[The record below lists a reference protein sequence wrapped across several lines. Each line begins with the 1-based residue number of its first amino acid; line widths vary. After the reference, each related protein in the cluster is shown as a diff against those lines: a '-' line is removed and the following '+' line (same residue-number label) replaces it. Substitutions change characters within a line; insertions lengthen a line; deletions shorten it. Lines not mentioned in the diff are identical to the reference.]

1 MKIELPIFDFQGAA
15 DEQMKLTVAFGDGS
29 LRAMR
34 WARRETARGGG
45 EALRRRCPLDFLLG
59 LFYTFVPL

>member
-1 MKIELPIFDFQGAA
+1 VAGKLTMKIELPIFDFQGAA

-34 WARRETARGGG
+34 WARREMMRGGA
-45 EALRRRCPLDFLLG
+45 EAFRL
-59 LFYTFVPL
+59 